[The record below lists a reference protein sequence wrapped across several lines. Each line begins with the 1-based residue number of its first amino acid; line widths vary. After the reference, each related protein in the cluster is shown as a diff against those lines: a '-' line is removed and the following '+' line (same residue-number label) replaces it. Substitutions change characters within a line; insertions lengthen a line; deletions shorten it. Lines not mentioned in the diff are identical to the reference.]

1 LKNIQNA
8 NKIIQLYQEHITRI
22 QILQYYNNS
31 AKVSILCKI
40 TDSES
45 CMYYR
50 FRKEPIW

>member
-1 LKNIQNA
+1 LKIIQNVDS
-8 NKIIQLYQEHITRI
+8 IIQLYQEHRTR
-22 QILQYYNNS
+22 LQYYTNS
-31 AKVSILCKI
+31 AKVPILCQI